1 MPRRTA
7 LLVAS
12 TGGHLE
18 QISRLAPRFSPHFD
32 DVAFATFDDQQSR
45 SLLAGSR
52 TYFVT
57 KIPPRGLREALEDL
71 QPALRIIRSGRFTDV
86 ISTGSAIAVPFLVAA
101 RMLGARAHYIESA
114 ARADGPS
121 LSGRIV
127 ARVPGVRLYCQY
139 PSWAGDRWTYS
150 GSVLDHF
157 QLSATSRPAR
167 PVARAVVTLGTMRGY
182 PFTRAVRAAATVL
195 AEVGTPDREVLWQV
209 GDVDPALVPGEAR
222 AMVPSAELNSAI
234 DESDLVIAHAGVGS
248 SLRILASGRAPVLLH
263 RQSAHGEH
271 IDDHQRMIATELAR
285 RDLAVSRDPDAM
297 TAADA
302 ESAMSRLVVESHDA
316 APFTLHEGKGSA
328 PQAPEAA
335 QVRPERPSPGDLPA
349 DPNQDERRDNTTTP
363 HW

>member
-209 GDVDPALVPGEAR
+209 GDVDPALVPGR
-222 AMVPSAELNSAI
+222 AHVMVPAADLHAAI
-234 DESDLVIAHAGVGS
+234 ADADLVIAHAGAGS
-248 SLRILASGRAPVLLH
+248 AIRILESGRSPVLLH
-263 RQSAHGEH
+263 RRRRHREH
-271 IDDHQRMIATELAR
+271 VDDHQMMIATELAR

-363 HW
+363 HN